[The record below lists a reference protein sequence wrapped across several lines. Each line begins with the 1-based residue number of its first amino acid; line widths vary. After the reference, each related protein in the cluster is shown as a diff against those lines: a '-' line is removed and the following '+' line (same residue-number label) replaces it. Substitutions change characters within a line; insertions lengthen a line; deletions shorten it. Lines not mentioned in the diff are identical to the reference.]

1 MVYPTDDKSNR
12 IRSVLNDINGTE
24 DPDDLMIKLISVLEE
39 GGKVP
44 ESGKYYIFVY
54 LPKTPNIKFDQNPL
68 VAVSDVFSWGFRG
81 INFHWGE
88 VRQYTW
94 SEIVGG
100 IYEVYADEL
109 ADVRE
114 LPFAKF
120 GLNS

>member
-120 GLNS
+120 SLNS